1 MEMLPAVF
9 ASGWASGINAWG
21 TVLVLGV
28 LGRFANAEGI
38 PAGFQR
44 TDVLIAM
51 AVLCL
56 IEVVADK
63 IPYLDSAW
71 DTVSTVV
78 RPLAG
83 AVIGAVYAGANGDLL
98 TIALAAVGGVT
109 ALASHLTKA
118 GLRLAVNTSPE
129 PVSNLA
135 ASVTEDVV
143 VVGGLSLA
151 FAHPWIALVLVVGV
165 SITLALLVWWV
176 WRKLSRG
183 IRSLLQPAPPV
194 STPLEGPRQ

>member
-71 DTVSTVV
+71 DTVSTGV

-129 PVSNLA
+129 PFTNVA
-135 ASVTEDVV
+135 ASSAGDVAVTGIATMAALAPVAAAVV
-143 VVGGLSLA
+143 AGIL
-151 FAHPWIALVLVVGV
+151 
-165 SITLALLVWWV
+165 LLVGLIGLFVAMRQVKKGWNRFRS
-176 WRKLSRG
+176 WRAR
-183 IRSLLQPAPPV
+183 R
-194 STPLEGPRQ
+194 STPAS

>member
-109 ALASHLTKA
+109 AQVLFIGST
-118 GLRLAVNTSPE
+118 
-129 PVSNLA
+129 
-135 ASVTEDVV
+135 
-143 VVGGLSLA
+143 
-151 FAHPWIALVLVVGV
+151 AL
-165 SITLALLVWWV
+165 
-176 WRKLSRG
+176 
-183 IRSLLQPAPPV
+183 
-194 STPLEGPRQ
+194 E

>member
-1 MEMLPAVF
+1 MLPAAF

-21 TVLVLGV
+21 TVLVLGI
-28 LGRFANAEGI
+28 LGRFANVPDI

-51 AVLCL
+51 GVLCL

-78 RPLAG
+78 RPIAG
-83 AVIGAVYAGANGDLL
+83 AVIGAVYAGSSGDLVTL
-98 TIALAAVGGVT
+98 ALASVGGLT

-118 GLRLAVNTSPE
+118 GLRLAINTSPE
-129 PVSNLA
+129 PFTNVAASSAGDVAVTGIATLA
-135 ASVTEDVV
+135 A
-143 VVGGLSLA
+143 LA
-151 FAHPWIALVLVVGV
+151 PLAAAIIAAVLLILGAIGV
-165 SITLALLVWWV
+165 AVALRKVKKGWARFQA
-176 WRKLSRG
+176 WRKR
-183 IRSLLQPAPPV
+183 AA
-194 STPLEGPRQ
+194 TPTQT